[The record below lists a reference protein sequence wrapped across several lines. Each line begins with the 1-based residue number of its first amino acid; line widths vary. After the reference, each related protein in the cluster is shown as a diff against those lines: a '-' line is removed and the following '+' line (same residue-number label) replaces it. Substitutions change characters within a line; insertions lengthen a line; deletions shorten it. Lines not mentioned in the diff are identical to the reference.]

1 METKKTLNN
10 QCALCCSFNEL
21 KNRYTKGIQEALKT
35 DEKPAISSSHTMEI
49 TFHHSRNADFVSR
62 MDNVEKMD
70 DCTVRIEKETYK
82 DLYALMRF
90 VIKVCNAYV

>member
-1 METKKTLNN
+1 MFEKFKGFI
-10 QCALCCSFNEL
+10 QKVVSKMFN
-21 KNRYTKGIQEALKT
+21 KGTIQEALKV
-35 DEKPAISSSHTMEI
+35 DEKPTLSSSHTMDI

-70 DCTVRIEKETYK
+70 ECTVRINKETYK

-90 VIKVCNAYV
+90 VIKVCNAYA